1 MSIFKLLGL
10 DRFVKREAR
19 RCPFC
24 KSDLVVQHIYGIEC
38 LLCGTTTNCE

>member
-10 DRFVKREAR
+10 DRFVKRETR

-38 LLCGTTTNCE
+38 LLCGTTANFE